1 MDKSLLSKERFL
13 RLPRQPIFRPIEA
26 VSFVFAARG
35 RNNFEK
41 QLAVRKEFETGK
53 IRKNVKV
60 FR

>member
-1 MDKSLLSKERFL
+1 MVMDKSLLSKERFL

-41 QLAVRKEFETGK
+41 QLAVRKEFE
-53 IRKNVKV
+53 
-60 FR
+60 